1 MDITPVDTIVIN
13 GRIATMHAPGE
24 FIEAMA
30 VSRGWIVATG
40 STADI
45 RALAPHAQ
53 VIDCAGRT
61 VLPGFIDSHCHP
73 DMHGARLGRWTDLSQ
88 GPDTMSELLELV
100 AQQTRDTPQDAWF
113 VGFGYDD
120 LRLGGYPARDA
131 LDAAAGG
138 RPAFLYRR
146 DSHLGFANSGAL
158 AKVGFDSDSPDPPF
172 GRIDR
177 HPDNGEPTG
186 LLRETAAHAVVNL
199 CQSEFTTED
208 FIAGLQRVFADFAS
222 YGITSVHN
230 ALASTQGIEAYQRMR
245 ESGVLKMRVGLL
257 ASGRE
262 DALID
267 AIIRSGWRTGFGDEW
282 VRLTGVE
289 WCPDCSTS
297 GRTAAYYDP
306 YVGKKVIGEP
316 EDNRGMLLYEAGDFN
331 QRVLRAHRAG
341 LLVGADGVGDR
352 GIDFVLDAYEHALR
366 HHPVEDHRMRVEHCC
381 NVTPSILKRLQRLKV
396 ICSSATGFAY
406 DLGDAYIRNRGA
418 DAMRYMWPHRT
429 MIDAGIIA
437 PGHSDSPVCHPNPMR
452 GIHALVNRRT
462 PSGADLCADEAITVF
477 EALQAYTMLGA
488 YAGKEEH
495 IKGLLTVGRLADF
508 TVLEDDIFAM
518 PHELLAET
526 RVAQTYIGGERIFD
540 RANPS

>member
-1 MDITPVDTIVIN
+1 MDITPVDRIVIN
-13 GRIATMHAPGE
+13 GRIATMRAPGE

-40 STADI
+40 SSADI
-45 RALAPHAQ
+45 RALAPHAR

-73 DMHGARLGRWTDLSQ
+73 DMHGARLGRWTDLSR

-177 HPDNGEPTG
+177 HPDTGEPTG

-230 ALASTQGIEAYQRMR
+230 ALASTQGIEAYQRMH

-316 EDNRGMLLYEAGDFN
+316 EDNRGMLLYEADDFN
-331 QRVLRAHRAG
+331 HRVLRAHRAG

-366 HHPVEDHRMRVEHCC
+366 HHPVDDHRMRVEHCC

-418 DAMRYMWPHRT
+418 DAMRYMWPHRS

-462 PSGADLCADEAITVF
+462 PSGADLYANEAITVF

-495 IKGLLTVGRLADF
+495 VKGLLTVGRLADF

-540 RANPS
+540 HASPE

>member
-1 MDITPVDTIVIN
+1 MNITPIDTVVIN
-13 GRIATMHAPGE
+13 GRIASMLRQSDT
-24 FIEAMA
+24 FEAMA
-30 VSRGWIVATG
+30 LSRGWIVATG
-40 STADI
+40 TSEDI
-45 RALAPHAQ
+45 RSLAPHAP
-53 VIDCAGRT
+53 VIDCAGRR

-88 GPDTMSELLELV
+88 GPATMDDLLALIRRK
-100 AQQTRDTPQDAWF
+100 TDGTPQEEWF

-120 LRLGGYPARDA
+120 HRLGGYPTRDA
-131 LDAAAGG
+131 LDQAAGG

-146 DSHLGFANSGAL
+146 DAHLGFANSAAL
-158 AKVGFDSDSPDPPF
+158 AGVGFDSDAPDPPF

-177 HPDNGEPTG
+177 HPTTGEPTG

-199 CQSEFTTED
+199 CQSAFTTED
-208 FIAGLQRVFADFAS
+208 FIGGLQRVFADFAG

-230 ALASTQGIEAYQRMR
+230 ALASTHGISAYQRMR
-245 ESGVLKMRVGLL
+245 ETGVLNMRVGLL

-262 DALID
+262 DDLID

-306 YVGKKVIGEP
+306 YVGKKIVGEP
-316 EDNRGMLLYEAGDFN
+316 DDNRGMLLYEADDFN
-331 QRVLRAHRAG
+331 RRVLRAHKAG

-352 GIDFVLDAYEHALR
+352 GIDFVLDAYEHALH
-366 HHPVEDHRMRVEHCC
+366 HHPVADHRLRVEHCC
-381 NVTPSILKRLQRLKV
+381 NVTPAILNRLQRLKV

-406 DLGDAYIRNRGA
+406 DLGDAYIANRGA
-418 DAMRYMWPHRT
+418 DAMQYMWPHRS

-452 GIHALVNRRT
+452 GIHSMVNRQT
-462 PSGADLCADEAITVF
+462 WSGADLFAGEAMSVF
-477 EALQAYTMLGA
+477 EAVQAYTLLGA

-495 IKGLLTVGRLADF
+495 IKGALTCGRLADF
-508 TVLEDDIFAM
+508 IILEQDIFEQ
-518 PHELLAET
+518 PKPQLAET
-526 RVAQTYIGGERIFD
+526 RVAETYLGGVQVY
-540 RANPS
+540 SV

>member
-13 GRIATMHAPGE
+13 GRIATMRAPGE

-40 STADI
+40 SSADI

-100 AQQTRDTPQDAWF
+100 EQQTRDTPQDAWF

-177 HPDNGEPTG
+177 HPDTGEPTG

-199 CQSEFTTED
+199 CQSEFTTKD

-316 EDNRGMLLYEAGDFN
+316 EDNRGMLLYEADDFN

-366 HHPVEDHRMRVEHCC
+366 HHPVDDHRMRVEHCC

-462 PSGADLCADEAITVF
+462 PSGADLYAYEAITVF

-508 TVLEDDIFAM
+508 TVLEDDIFEM
-518 PHELLAET
+518 PHERLAET

-540 RANPS
+540 RASPA

>member
-1 MDITPVDTIVIN
+1 MEISPIDTIVIN
-13 GRIATMHAPGE
+13 GKIATMQAPGD

-30 VSRGWIVATG
+30 VSNGWIVATG
-40 STADI
+40 TSTEI
-45 RALAPHAQ
+45 RDFAPRAQ
-53 VIDCAGRT
+53 VIDCRGRT
-61 VLPGFIDSHCHP
+61 VVPGFIDSHCHP
-73 DMHGARLGRWTDLSQ
+73 DMHGARLGRWSDLSQ
-88 GPDTMSELLELV
+88 GPDTLPELLKLV
-100 AQQTRDTPQDAWF
+100 RDKTQGTAQDAWF

-120 LRLGGYPARDA
+120 LRLGGYPTRDE
-131 LDAAAGG
+131 LDNAAGG

-146 DSHLGFANSGAL
+146 DAHLGFANSAAL
-158 AKVGFDSDSPDPPF
+158 KKVGFDHDAPDPPF

-177 HPDNGEPTG
+177 HPETGQATG

-208 FIAGLQRVFADFAS
+208 FMSGLERVFADFAT
-222 YGITSVHN
+222 YGVTSVHN
-230 ALASTQGIEAYQRMR
+230 ALASTQGIEAYQQMR
-245 ESGVLKMRVGLL
+245 EAGHLHMRVGLL

-262 DALID
+262 DELID

-282 VRLTGVE
+282 IRLTGVE

-306 YVGKKVIGEP
+306 YVGEKIIGEP
-316 EDNRGMLLYEAGDFN
+316 EENRGMLLYEAGDFN
-331 QRVLRAHRAG
+331 QRVLRAHKAG

-352 GIDFVLDAYEHALR
+352 GIDFVLDAYEHALD
-366 HHPVEDHRMRVEHCC
+366 HHPVKDHRLRVEHCC
-381 NVTPSILKRLQRLKV
+381 NVTPAILNRLSRLKV

-452 GIHALVNRRT
+452 GIHAMVNRRT
-462 PSGADLCADEAITVF
+462 STGGDLYAGEAVTVF
-477 EALQAYTMLGA
+477 EALQAYTILGA
-488 YAGKEEH
+488 YAGKEEN
-495 IKGLLTVGRLADF
+495 IKGMLTIGRLADF
-508 TVLEDDIFAM
+508 AVLEDDIFTC
-518 PHELLAET
+518 PHPRIAET
-526 RVAQTYIGGERIFD
+526 RVAETYIGGQRIFS
-540 RANPS
+540 RSETP

>member
-1 MDITPVDTIVIN
+1 MDITPIDTIVIN
-13 GRIATMHAPGE
+13 GKIATMRAPGE

-30 VSRGWIVATG
+30 ISRGWIVATG

-45 RALAPHAQ
+45 RGLAPNAD
-53 VIDCAGRT
+53 VVDCMGRT

-73 DMHGARLGRWTDLSQ
+73 DLHGARLGRWTDLSK
-88 GPDTMSELLELV
+88 GPDSLPELLDLI
-100 AQQTRDTPQDAWF
+100 QTKTEGTPQDTWF

-131 LDAAAGG
+131 LDNAAGG
-138 RPAFLYRR
+138 RPVFLYRR
-146 DSHLGFANSGAL
+146 DSHLGFANSAAL

-177 HPDNGEPTG
+177 HPETGEPTG
-186 LLRETAAHAVVNL
+186 LLRETAAHAIVNL
-199 CQSEFTTED
+199 CQSAFTTED
-208 FIAGLQRVFADFAS
+208 FIAGLQHVFADFAT

-230 ALASTQGIEAYQRMR
+230 SLASTHGIEAYQRMR
-245 ESGVLKMRVGLL
+245 DDGVLKMRVGLL

-262 DALID
+262 DDLVE

-306 YVGKKVIGEP
+306 YIGTKVIGEP
-316 EDNRGMLLYEAGDFN
+316 DDNRGMLLYEAGDFN
-331 QRVLRAHRAG
+331 QRVLQAHRAG

-352 GIDFVLDAYEHALR
+352 GIDFVLDAYENALH

-381 NVTPSILKRLQRLKV
+381 NVTPSILKRLSRLKV

-418 DAMRYMWPHRT
+418 EAMRFMWPHRS
-429 MIDAGIIA
+429 MIDEGIIA

-452 GIHALVNRRT
+452 GIHALVNRLT
-462 PSGADLCADEAITVF
+462 STGADLCADEAITVF
-477 EALQAYTMLGA
+477 EALQAYTVLGA
-488 YAGKEEH
+488 FAGKEEH
-495 IKGLLTVGRLADF
+495 IKGLLTVGRLGDF
-508 TVLEDDIFAM
+508 TVLEDDIFNM
-518 PHELLAET
+518 PHHLIAET
-526 RVAQTYIGGERIFD
+526 RVAQTFVGGHCTFD
-540 RANPS
+540 RHNMS